1 MVQTSQ
7 IGLWLVAS
15 LDSTVS
21 IWKPKFLWASVIQ
34 ESFILHVWLEL
45 DLEGGRTLGRWR
57 GESFLMGGIRGMATF
72 GNCVGFLCWL
82 SCSFHS
88 LLRPTWS
95 VNLPWITKRLLA
107 FLWEK
112 EWPQAR
118 KQVYGVS
125 LLFRLH
131 IDFFMG
137 REVGEATGYGNNIKN
152 DVIITTISAY
162 LVSHINVDLIKFVRN
177 TVHFYAGEI

>member
-1 MVQTSQ
+1 
-7 IGLWLVAS
+7 
-15 LDSTVS
+15 
-21 IWKPKFLWASVIQ
+21 
-34 ESFILHVWLEL
+34 
-45 DLEGGRTLGRWR
+45 
-57 GESFLMGGIRGMATF
+57 MGGIRGMATF

-131 IDFFMG
+131 INFFMG
-137 REVGEATGYGNNIKN
+137 KEVGEATGYGNNIKN
-152 DVIITTISAY
+152 DIIITTISAY
-162 LVSHINVDLIKFVRN
+162 LVSHINVHLIKFVRN
-177 TVHFYAGEI
+177 TVRFYAGEIWGLNRFGHLPKVIPSGRVRIKKSGLASLQACELSCLVWLPITEQNINQ